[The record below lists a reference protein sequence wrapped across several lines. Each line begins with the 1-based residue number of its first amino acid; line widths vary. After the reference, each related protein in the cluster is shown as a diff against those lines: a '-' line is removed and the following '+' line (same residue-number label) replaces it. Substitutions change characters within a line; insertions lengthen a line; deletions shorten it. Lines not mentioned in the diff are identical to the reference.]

1 MFDILPIEKLSLS
14 PMKAFLFLLI
24 FLFSVVTASAQTD
37 SIETSK
43 AEREYWLRD
52 TTGSLEVHQD
62 NRIAALMDTLKSV
75 EIPLEGFRIQ
85 LSFGRK
91 EEVNSI
97 RTEFLQQYPEH
108 GAYISWLQPNF
119 RLRVGDFRTRL
130 HAERFLRELRD
141 DYQGSYIVRDEIE
154 PPKLEN

>member
-14 PMKAFLFLLI
+14 PMNAFHILLI
-24 FLFSVVTASAQTD
+24 SLFFGSAASAQTD
-37 SIETSK
+37 SIEIST

-52 TTGSLEVHQD
+52 TSGSLVVHQD
-62 NRIAALMDTLKSV
+62 KRIAALMDTLQNAD
-75 EIPLEGFRIQ
+75 IPMEGYRIQ

-91 EEVNSI
+91 EEVNNI
-97 RTEFLQQYPEH
+97 RVEFLKEYPDYS
-108 GAYISWLQPNF
+108 AYISWLQPNF

-130 HAERFLRELRD
+130 QAEKFLRELRD

-154 PPKLEN
+154 PPKLED